1 MIDVICVGILVADI
15 LVKPVSGVPDKG
27 LLGLVDSIELF
38 SGGNAMT
45 AALNLSKMGFKSA
58 VAGKIGG
65 DFFGTYL
72 KSLLV
77 ENGVNIESLSEDE
90 NIQTSA
96 SAALSSADGERT
108 FLHCIGA
115 NGEFSLSDID
125 WEVVERSKTVFVTG
139 TFLLDSFDGV
149 PTLKFLKKC
158 KEMGKTT
165 VLDVCWDSRNRWGG
179 VLEVSYPYIDIF
191 LPSISEAEMLSGY
204 PDAAQAADYFIE
216 RGVGKVVIKLGK
228 DGAYAKEAGRPGKFF
243 SACGNV
249 KVVDTTGAGDSF
261 CSGFLA
267 AYSKGESF
275 FDCVR
280 FANAAGTMCVMSKGA
295 AGWGRPYCE
304 ILEFGKKFL
313 MEEQGC

>member
-1 MIDVICVGILVADI
+1 MIDVMCAGILVADI
-15 LVKPVSGVPDKG
+15 LVKPVESVPGKG

-65 DFFGTYL
+65 DFFGAYL

-77 ENGVNIESLSEDE
+77 ENGVNTESLAVDE

-115 NGEFSLSDID
+115 NGAFSLSDID
-125 WEVVERSKTVFVTG
+125 FKTVERSKIVFVTG
-139 TFLLDSFDGV
+139 TFLLDGFDGA
-149 PTLKFLKKC
+149 PTTEFLKKC
-158 KEMGKTT
+158 KETGKITAS
-165 VLDVCWDSRNRWGG
+165 DVCWDSRGRWGAA
-179 VLEVSYPYIDIF
+179 LEPSYPYIDIF
-191 LPSISEAEMLSGY
+191 LPSIAEAEMLSGY
-204 PDAAQAADYFIE
+204 SDAGAAADYFIGK
-216 RGVGKVVIKLGK
+216 GVGKVIIKLGK
-228 DGAYAKEAGRPGKFF
+228 DGAYAREAGRGGRLLP
-243 SACGNV
+243 ACANV
-249 KVVDTTGAGDSF
+249 KAVDTTGAGDSF

-267 AYSKGESF
+267 AYSMGESF

-280 FANAAGTMCVMSKGA
+280 LANAAGAMCVMSKGA
-295 AGWGRPYCE
+295 AGWGRPYGE
-304 ILEFGKKFL
+304 MVHTLSHIKH
-313 MEEQGC
+313 